1 MNSHCE
7 SFAMSQRGS
16 VGLIL
21 KSSIPSIIPL
31 TSVELYM
38 WMSITELGC
47 TVCVISGASA
57 KTGSTLSLLS
67 LIYVIAET
75 TRRVVENACTSK
87 SEQEVFNREA
97 FFFFCEI
104 FCFGFI
110 SHWEMHW
117 QKDNVQCSNN
127 YYFFWLRPLKFLA
140 MGRLFYSLLLSCK
153 RICWGFFLQLKISE
167 IGVYQKTEFST
178 MLSIQMLPFTS
189 FVFLEW
195 LELNLYT

>member
-1 MNSHCE
+1 
-7 SFAMSQRGS
+7 
-16 VGLIL
+16 
-21 KSSIPSIIPL
+21 
-31 TSVELYM
+31 
-38 WMSITELGC
+38 MSITELGC

-87 SEQEVFNREA
+87 SERFQQGS

-104 FCFGFI
+104 FWFGFI

-127 YYFFWLRPLKFLA
+127 YYFF
-140 MGRLFYSLLLSCK
+140 
-153 RICWGFFLQLKISE
+153 
-167 IGVYQKTEFST
+167 
-178 MLSIQMLPFTS
+178 
-189 FVFLEW
+189 
-195 LELNLYT
+195 